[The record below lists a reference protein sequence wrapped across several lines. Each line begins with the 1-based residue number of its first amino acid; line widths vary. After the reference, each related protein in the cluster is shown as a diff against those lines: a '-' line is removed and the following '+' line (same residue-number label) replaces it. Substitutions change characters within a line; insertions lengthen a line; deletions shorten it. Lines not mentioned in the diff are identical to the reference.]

1 MPTHPFITFEGPI
14 AAGKTTIAGM
24 LANHLRS
31 ALLREDFEGNE
42 FLSDFYADRERW
54 ALAMQLWFLSSRHS
68 QLRSVSAPLA
78 RPLVADYSYLK
89 DGIYARFLL
98 RERELRLY
106 NYLAANLPRDIVR
119 PDVVIYLD
127 AADDVLL
134 ERIRRRQRP
143 YENVIDYRYLDTLR
157 LAYEKELSSVAGLKV
172 LRHDTSNLDLFSTT
186 EMNDL
191 YGKIMAAA
199 T

>member
-1 MPTHPFITFEGPI
+1 MPNYPFITFEGPI

-42 FLSDFYADRERW
+42 FLADFYSDRERW

-68 QLRSVSAPLA
+68 QLRSVVAPLT

-98 RERELRLY
+98 QDRELRLY
-106 NYLAANLPRDIVR
+106 NYLATNLPRDVVR
-119 PDVVIYLD
+119 PDLVVYLD
-127 AADDVLL
+127 AKDDVLM

-143 YENVIDYRYLDTLR
+143 YENVIDNRYLDNLR
-157 LAYEKELSSVAGLKV
+157 VAYEKELAAVAGLKV
-172 LRHDTSNLDLFSTT
+172 LRHDTSNLDLFS
-186 EMNDL
+186 EAQMNDL
-191 YGKIMAAA
+191 FEKIMAAA
-199 T
+199 P